1 MRGIREC
8 VLAGMQLTRLLQLTR
23 EQLQEVVGIVTAHH
37 RGTAAGPSGRTFEII
52 RDLRAADVRA
62 GHRRTIVM

>member
-1 MRGIREC
+1 M
-8 VLAGMQLTRLLQLTR
+8 LAGMQLTRLLQLTR